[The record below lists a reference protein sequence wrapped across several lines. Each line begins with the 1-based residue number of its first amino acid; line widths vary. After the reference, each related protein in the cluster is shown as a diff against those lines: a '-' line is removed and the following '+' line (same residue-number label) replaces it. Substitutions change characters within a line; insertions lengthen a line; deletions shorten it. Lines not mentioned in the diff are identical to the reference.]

1 MDSFS
6 WRRIYA
12 VCERTGPGFWDEP
25 VNAITNVAFLLAAW
39 LGWRR
44 WRSAGADDWAVAAL
58 IGVTASIGVGSFLF
72 HTFATRWALTA
83 DVVPIQIFIGGYL
96 LLALRRFLRVPW
108 LAMPVAFLVCWL
120 IVDQWRGVVPW
131 EWGWRWR
138 SYGAALVLLVTVGT
152 LTLLRG
158 LALER
163 RSIRL
168 GLHLLGAAALFT
180 ISMIAAT
187 NDRAVC
193 HILPIGLHPV
203 WHILNGATLYWLL
216 HVAIAARVV
225 RGIGGAEERERTAAT
240 PRGPLPHTES
250 SLPSASRSGGAPSG
264 SRPSADAHRP

>member
-1 MDSFS
+1 MDNLS

-25 VNAITNVAFLLAAW
+25 VNAITNAAFLLAAW
-39 LGWRR
+39 LAWRR
-44 WRSAGADDWAVAAL
+44 WRAAGADDWAVAAL
-58 IGVTASIGVGSFLF
+58 IAVTASIGVGSFLF

-83 DVVPIQIFIGGYL
+83 DVVPIQVFIGGYL
-96 LLALRRFLRVPW
+96 VLALRRFLRLPW
-108 LAMPVAFLVCWL
+108 LALPLAVLVCWL
-120 IVDQWRGVVPW
+120 IVDQWRAVVPW
-131 EWGWRWR
+131 AWGWRWR
-138 SYGAALVLLVTVGT
+138 SYGAALVLLITVGT

-158 LALER
+158 IALER
-163 RSIRL
+163 WSIPL

-180 ISMIAAT
+180 VSMIAAT

-225 RGIGGAEERERTAAT
+225 QGIGGMGERA
-240 PRGPLPHTES
+240 RGPFPHRLPS
-250 SLPSASRSGGAPSG
+250 APSASRSAGAPSG